1 MKGFCNYLNR
11 ANFAAGGFQLAH
23 LYFHFQEARLRIG
36 IYPGSFDPVTLG
48 HWDLI
53 QRASKL
59 VDQLI
64 VGVLQNPSKNP
75 TFSLVERMGF
85 LEELSRG
92 QGGIE
97 VATFN
102 GLLVEYARQR
112 SAKFIIRGV
121 RAFSDFEY
129 EFQMA
134 LTNRKLAP
142 ELETVFLMPKEE
154 NSVISSR
161 IVREV
166 GMMGGDI
173 SDLVPT
179 CLKDAIAS
187 KLAQASV
194 GNGGQ

>member
-1 MKGFCNYLNR
+1 L
-11 ANFAAGGFQLAH
+11 
-23 LYFHFQEARLRIG
+23 QEARLRIG

-53 QRASKL
+53 LRASNL
-59 VDQLI
+59 VDKLI
-64 VGVLQNPSKNP
+64 VGVLRNPSKQP
-75 TFSLVERMGF
+75 TFSLEERMGF
-85 LEELSRG
+85 LSELSKG
-92 QGGIE
+92 HESIE
-97 VATFN
+97 IAIFK

-112 SAKFIIRGV
+112 DAKFIIRGV

-173 SDLVPT
+173 SDLVPKS
-179 CLKDAIAS
+179 LKDAIAS
-187 KLAQASV
+187 KLSQVASS
-194 GNGGQ
+194 GKD

>member
-1 MKGFCNYLNR
+1 M
-11 ANFAAGGFQLAH
+11 
-23 LYFHFQEARLRIG
+23 RIG
-36 IYPGSFDPVTLG
+36 IYPGTFDPVTLG

-53 QRASKL
+53 QRAAKL
-59 VDQLI
+59 VDKLI
-64 VGVLQNPSKNP
+64 VAVLHNPAKAP
-75 TFSLVERMGF
+75 VFCLDERMG
-85 LEELSRG
+85 LLRDLSSGR
-92 QGGIE
+92 QGIE

-102 GLLVEYARQR
+102 GLLVEYARQEG
-112 SAKFIIRGV
+112 AQFIVRGV

-166 GMMGGDI
+166 GTMGGNLAG
-173 SDLVPT
+173 LVPEQ
-179 CLKDAIAS
+179 LKSRIAE
-187 KLAQASV
+187 KLLNH
-194 GNGGQ
+194 NGSI